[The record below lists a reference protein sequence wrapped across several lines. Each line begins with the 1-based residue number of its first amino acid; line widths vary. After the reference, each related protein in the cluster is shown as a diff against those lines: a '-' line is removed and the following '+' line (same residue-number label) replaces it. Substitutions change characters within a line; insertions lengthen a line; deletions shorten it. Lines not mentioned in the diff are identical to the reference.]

1 VAFFVIFIRFHSR
14 PMYASCELCM
24 EEYLQTVFNVYRV
37 AQI

>member
-1 VAFFVIFIRFHSR
+1 
-14 PMYASCELCM
+14 MYASCELCM